1 MDEPPSQVIL
11 QEIRPTRLGH
21 QKLLVLSDGREI
33 LVHPEALVA
42 HAELREGAPVPEET
56 LAELERESWRA
67 VAHDAALRLLSHR
80 ARSEQEMRTRLSM
93 RGIPPDIVEEEMD
106 RLREVG
112 LLDDAQFANAWV
124 EERRRTSPRSRQLL
138 RFELLGK
145 GIAPETADQA
155 TRDIED
161 LPTAIELARKRAR
174 SSATA
179 GDDES
184 AFLQRI
190 VDFLRRRGFD
200 FETARHAARLVWEE
214 LRSSALTDEG
224 DCRT

>member
-1 MDEPPSQVIL
+1 MDEPPSQVTL

-21 QKLLVLSDGREI
+21 QKLLVLSDGREL
-33 LVHPEALVA
+33 LVHPEALLA
-42 HAELREGAPVPEET
+42 HSELAEGVPVSEET

-67 VAHDAALRLLSHR
+67 LAHEAALRLLSHR
-80 ARSEQEMRTRLSM
+80 ARSEQEMRTRLAM
-93 RGIPPDIVEEEMD
+93 RGIPPDVVEAEIE
-106 RLREVG
+106 RLREAG

-145 GIAPETADQA
+145 GIAPETADLA
-155 TRDIED
+155 TRDVED

-174 SSATA
+174 TTGS
-179 GDDES
+179 GEDET

-190 VDFLRRRGFD
+190 VEFLRRRGFD

-214 LRSSALTDEG
+214 LRSSASADAV
-224 DCRT
+224 DCNT